1 MFQTHK
7 VIIFILI
14 IFSLFYIGC
23 SYQYNNMNL
32 KQNYT
37 QTEQNEPINLYP
49 ELFPHN
55 IIPLTLCLFYINHQI

>member
-14 IFSLFYIGC
+14 IFSLFDIGC
-23 SYQYNNMNL
+23 SYEYNNTYL

-37 QTEQNEPINLYP
+37 QTEQNEPINLYQ
-49 ELFPHN
+49 ELFPYN
-55 IIPLTLCLFYINHQI
+55 IFPLIVCLFFINNQI

>member
-23 SYQYNNMNL
+23 SYQYNNMYL

-37 QTEQNEPINLYP
+37 QTEQNKPINLYQ

-55 IIPLTLCLFYINHQI
+55 KFSLILSLFYINHQI